1 MRVTTTVNGTEHE
14 VDDVWAGESLL
25 YLLRARGGPPLPAA
39 RGDRPARREE
49 RRRAGRV
56 RLVHRVPGRRA
67 GLRLSGRGRPGR
79 GSRRRHRR
87 GSRRRRAAASRAGGL
102 RRARRRAVRLLHAGV
117 DRRRARPARARA
129 LAVGSGDPRGVGGKP
144 VSLHRLRE
152 DPRCGPAGRGPAGAA
167 VSAGAGAG
175 TGPTTPT
182 TTTTTTT
189 SGRIGDSPLRP
200 DGTLK
205 VTGEFAYASDL
216 WHDDMVWGSTL
227 RSPPPHA
234 RIRSIDI
241 GEALKTAGVTAI
253 LTADDIPGHN

>member
-1 MRVTTTVNGTEHE
+1 MRVTTIVNGTEHE

-25 YLLRARGGPPLPAA
+25 YLLRERVGLPGAKNACEQGECGSCTVYLDGEAVCACLVAGGHGAGGGGVNLCRG
-39 RGDRPARREE
+39 
-49 RRRAGRV
+49 
-56 RLVHRVPGRRA
+56 VPGRRA

-87 GSRRRRAAASRAGGL
+87 GARRRRAAASRAGGL
-102 RRARRRAVRLLHAGV
+102 RRARRRAMRLLHAGV
-117 DRRRARPARARA
+117 DRRRARPARAGA
-129 LAVGSGDPRGVGGKP
+129 LAVRSGDPRGVGGEP

-152 DPRCGPAGRGPAGAA
+152 DPRCGPAGRGPPGAA
-167 VSAGAGAG
+167 VSAGTGAG
-175 TGPTTPT
+175 TG

-216 WHDDMVWGSTL
+216 WHD
-227 RSPPPHA
+227 
-234 RIRSIDI
+234 
-241 GEALKTAGVTAI
+241 
-253 LTADDIPGHN
+253 